1 MFQDYLTKYGYLMEK
16 RPHKLK
22 NSFAKNTTVNVNS
35 SDPYTRTEV
44 VTAIKDF
51 QYMFYIM
58 PVTGKLDQETIKV
71 MRMPRCG
78 VNDRTPKISLF
89 NINAKLTPSGYRKR
103 KYLQNL
109 PWTKNNFARGRIF
122 HWAVSHSSRSSKL
135 NSDDVQFAIQYAVNR
150 WAAVCNVLF
159 KLVGD
164 ASMADVVFSFHTGK
178 RDVFCL
184 L

>member
-1 MFQDYLTKYGYLMEK
+1 MEK

-22 NSFAKNTTVNVNS
+22 NSISKDTNANVNS

-78 VNDRTPKISLF
+78 VNDRTPKNSLF
-89 NINAKLTPSGYRKR
+89 KINTKLTSSGYRKR
-103 KYLQNL
+103 KY
-109 PWTKNNFARGRIF
+109 
-122 HWAVSHSSRSSKL
+122 
-135 NSDDVQFAIQYAVNR
+135 
-150 WAAVCNVLF
+150 
-159 KLVGD
+159 
-164 ASMADVVFSFHTGK
+164 
-178 RDVFCL
+178 
-184 L
+184 

>member
-1 MFQDYLTKYGYLMEK
+1 MEK

-22 NSFAKNTTVNVNS
+22 NSLPKNTTANVNS

-58 PVTGKLDQETIKV
+58 PVTGKLDQETIKI

-78 VNDRTPKISLF
+78 VNDRTPKNSLF
-89 NINAKLTPSGYRKR
+89 KINTKLTPSGYRKR

-109 PWTKNNFARGRIF
+109 PWRKNNFASGRIF
-122 HWAVSHSSRSSKL
+122 YWAVSHSFRSSKL
-135 NSDDVQFAIQYAVNR
+135 NSDDVTFAIQYAVNR

-164 ASMADVVFSFHTGK
+164 ASMADVVFSFHTRK
-178 RDVFCL
+178 RDIFCL
-184 L
+184 LYCGIFEATTY